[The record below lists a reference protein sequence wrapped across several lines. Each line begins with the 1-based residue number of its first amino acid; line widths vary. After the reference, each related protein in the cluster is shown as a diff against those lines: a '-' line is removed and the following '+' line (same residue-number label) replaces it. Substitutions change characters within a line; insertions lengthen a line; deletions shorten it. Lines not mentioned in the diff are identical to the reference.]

1 VESNG
6 SSKETRRKEGST
18 KETRRKEGSSKE
30 EITFSDYITFFE
42 QLVMQVPVTVSD
54 SYPFSQNN
62 DLKKRKN
69 APTGTRTRV

>member
-1 VESNG
+1 MESNG

-54 SYPFSQNN
+54 NYPFH
-62 DLKKRKN
+62 K
-69 APTGTRTRV
+69 TMI

>member
-18 KETRRKEGSSKE
+18 KETRRKEGSKE

-54 SYPFSQNN
+54 NYPFH
-62 DLKKRKN
+62 K
-69 APTGTRTRV
+69 TMI